1 MYRIVQNSPQ
11 NLPPDVAEFI
21 ETLNALEQNRNEKA
35 RKFFDKSAEIFVARA
50 PGRLDVMG
58 GIADYS
64 GSLVLQMPIAE
75 AVCAALQKDEA
86 RRLKFLSLGAAENNR
101 TDYFEINLADFEPNG
116 KIISYSSAR
125 KLFDGAN
132 SWAAYAAGAFL
143 VLMREKNARFTKGA
157 RILIDSKV
165 PEGKGV
171 SSSAAIEAAAMKAI
185 QAAFEIEIEPRET
198 ALLCQTV
205 ENSVVGAPCGI
216 MDQMAVI
223 CGEENKLLRL
233 LCQPAELE
241 KSLPI
246 PDEIEFWGIDSGV
259 RHSVGAGD
267 YGSVRTGAFIGYRI
281 VADLLKFKI
290 NETDIENFV
299 EIEDEKYGGFLANIT
314 PAEFEKN
321 FAAHLPEKISGADF
335 LARYKGISDAA
346 TKIAAEKIY
355 PVFNPT
361 AHPIYE
367 NSRVRRFS
375 ELLSEP
381 LSEKNLLE
389 LGELMYQ
396 SHVSYTTCGLG
407 SAETNLLAEIAKNK
421 NSIYGAKI
429 TGGGSGGTAAILGRR
444 GADAEIEQ
452 IAAEYKQKTNCRP
465 HIFSGSSGG
474 AASFGFLKL
483 KRIN

>member
-1 MYRIVQNSPQ
+1 MYHIVQNSTQ
-11 NLPPDVAEFI
+11 NLSSDVSEFI

-35 RKFFDKSAEIFVARA
+35 CNFFDKNAEIFIARA

-75 AVCAALQKDEA
+75 AACAALQKDDA
-86 RRLKFLSLGAAENNR
+86 RRLQILSLGAAENRR
-101 TDYFEINLADFEPNG
+101 TDYFEINLADFEPDG
-116 KIISYSSAR
+116 KIIGYAAAR
-125 KLFDGAN
+125 KLFGGAN
-132 SWAAYAAGAFL
+132 NWAAYAAGAFL
-143 VLMREKNARFTKGA
+143 VLMREKNFCFRKGA

-171 SSSAAIEAAAMKAI
+171 SSSAAIEAATMNAI

-198 ALLCQTV
+198 AFLCQRV

-216 MDQMAVI
+216 MDQMAVM
-223 CGEENKLLRL
+223 CGEANKLLRL

-241 KSLPI
+241 ESLPI
-246 PDEIEFWGIDSGV
+246 PEEIEFWGIDSGV

-267 YGSVRTGAFIGYRI
+267 YGAVRTGAFIGYRI
-281 VADLLKFKI
+281 IADLLKFKI

-314 PAEFEKN
+314 PAEFEKS

-367 NSRVRRFS
+367 NVRVRRFA

-381 LSEKNLLE
+381 LNEKNLRE
-389 LGELMYQ
+389 LGELMCQ
-396 SHVSYTTCGLG
+396 SHASYTNCGLG
-407 SAETNLLAEIAKNK
+407 SAETDLLAEIAVNK
-421 NSIYGAKI
+421 RNIYGAKI
-429 TGGGSGGTAAILGRR
+429 TGGGSGGTTAMLGRR
-444 GADAEIEQ
+444 GAKDEIEQ
-452 IAAEYKQKTNCRP
+452 IAAEYKRKTNYRP